1 MTHFLLNILVC
12 HHFFTQF
19 GATKIYVWQK
29 PEGYGLRC
37 HRAIKTMC
45 EVIGIKNLYA
55 KIEGA
60 KNINHIMKAF
70 FLGLIKQ
77 VITPS

>member
-1 MTHFLLNILVC
+1 
-12 HHFFTQF
+12 
-19 GATKIYVWQK
+19 
-29 PEGYGLRC
+29 
-37 HRAIKTMC
+37 MC

-77 VITPS
+77 VITPKLKKNC